1 MGRATRGFGRTVDE
15 TRGGVC
21 EVNATRIGDEESTR
35 MLSQAPFS
43 RECSLTLQSQE
54 NLRAN
59 MCEIHLYHGCDPEQS
74 PKAPSAHRCLEHYN
88 AEPSREGPNHSR
100 IRVIV
105 GIVECRPSRHALI
118 VASEPEILQERWMRT
133 SEWARVSREMTRPR
147 SLVVVHLCG
156 VFPHAITGKKE
167 RTSMAILA

>member
-21 EVNATRIGDEESTR
+21 EANATRVGDEESTRMLSQAPFSRECSLKLHSQENALSSSILKR

-118 VASEPEILQERWMRT
+118 VASEP
-133 SEWARVSREMTRPR
+133 
-147 SLVVVHLCG
+147 
-156 VFPHAITGKKE
+156 
-167 RTSMAILA
+167 